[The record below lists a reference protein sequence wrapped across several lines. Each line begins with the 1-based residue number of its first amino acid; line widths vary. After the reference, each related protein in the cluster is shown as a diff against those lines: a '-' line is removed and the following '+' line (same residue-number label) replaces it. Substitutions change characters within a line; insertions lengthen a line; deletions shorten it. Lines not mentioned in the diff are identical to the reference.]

1 MGRFGGMGPSEPSW
15 APDQELM
22 GLLLA
27 GGAPKTRA
35 NGVHLETIG
44 PVGKDGALTQ
54 DSKKL

>member
-1 MGRFGGMGPSEPSW
+1 MGRFAGMGPAEASQ
-15 APDQELM
+15 APDKELM

-44 PVGKDGALTQ
+44 PVGKDGSPGQ
-54 DSKKL
+54 DSKNL